1 MLALGRCQHA
11 DVLADPIPLTVV
23 GGYLGAGKTTL
34 LNHLLRNPGGRR
46 IGVIVNDFG
55 SLAIDAA
62 LLADAADNSV
72 ISLPNGCV
80 CCTVGAGLHEALD
93 ALATSEPPPDH
104 IVIEVSGVADPA
116 VAAAWATVPPFEPA
130 GVIVLADATSI
141 IERSRDRYVGDEVRR
156 QIVGAD
162 LIIVTKSD
170 VCDEVRLSQVDEW
183 MAATSRG
190 APSIRVV
197 DGRIPADVVLG
208 VRSDRSASVPDE
220 LAQHDDHHIITT
232 TSRGRGR
239 RPNRSLGPPSIAV
252 QRHFLPRCCASRAGS
267 CSTTAR
273 GCWCRWS
280 VVAPS
285 SPHACRPTAPNW
297 SPSPSAECAHPRTQ
311 PVCVAFRVT
320 RPTRNATQTGFRDG
334 RPRRRCRRRRCP
346 TRRCP

>member
-1 MLALGRCQHA
+1 MLAES
-11 DVLADPIPLTVV
+11 IPLTVV

-34 LNHLLRNPGGRR
+34 LNHLLLNPGGRR

-62 LLADAADNSV
+62 LLADAADNGV

-93 ALATSEPPPDH
+93 SLATSEPPPDH

-162 LIIVTKSD
+162 LIIVTKAD
-170 VCDEVRLSQVDEW
+170 ECDEVRLSQVDGW
-183 MAATSRG
+183 VAATSRG

-197 DGRIPADVVLG
+197 DGRVPTDVVLG
-208 VRSDRSASVPDE
+208 VRSNRSASVLDE
-220 LAQHDDHHIITT
+220 LAQHADHYESWSWTSTEPVARAAVDRFVASLPADVLRVKGWILLDDG
-232 TSRGRGR
+232 SWVLVQVVGR
-239 RPNRSLGPPSIAV
+239 RTDISPCAPADRSELVAIAV
-252 QRHFLPRCCASRAGS
+252 RRAAHEPG
-267 CSTTAR
+267 
-273 GCWCRWS
+273 
-280 VVAPS
+280 
-285 SPHACRPTAPNW
+285 APN
-297 SPSPSAECAHPRTQ
+297 PFALH
-311 PVCVAFRVT
+311 F
-320 RPTRNATQTGFRDG
+320 G
-334 RPRRRCRRRRCP
+334 
-346 TRRCP
+346 

>member
-1 MLALGRCQHA
+1 MLPE
-11 DVLADPIPLTVV
+11 PIPLTVI

-62 LLADAADNSV
+62 LLADAADDGV

-162 LIIVTKSD
+162 LIIVN
-170 VCDEVRLSQVDEW
+170 Q
-183 MAATSRG
+183 
-190 APSIRVV
+190 
-197 DGRIPADVVLG
+197 
-208 VRSDRSASVPDE
+208 
-220 LAQHDDHHIITT
+220 
-232 TSRGRGR
+232 GR
-239 RPNRSLGPPSIAV
+239 RV
-252 QRHFLPRCCASRAGS
+252 
-267 CSTTAR
+267 
-273 GCWCRWS
+273 
-280 VVAPS
+280 
-285 SPHACRPTAPNW
+285 
-297 SPSPSAECAHPRTQ
+297 
-311 PVCVAFRVT
+311 
-320 RPTRNATQTGFRDG
+320 
-334 RPRRRCRRRRCP
+334 
-346 TRRCP
+346 